1 MNSLEY
7 RLNLLPYTRAELI
20 EMVKKQVSKKR
31 FRHILGV
38 EQSAIELA
46 EQYGGCIE
54 RASIAGL
61 LHDYCKEMPADV
73 FLQAIDDFRL
83 NVDLK
88 TWNNNIWHGMV
99 GASII
104 REQLELTDEA
114 ILHAIEIHTTGNA
127 QMSLLDKILYVADY
141 IELGR
146 DFPDVQEAREIA
158 NQSLD
163 AAVAFETAHT
173 LAHLIAKNIAIYPL
187 TIETYNHYCAGRK

>member
-1 MNSLEY
+1 MNNLDY
-7 RLNLLPYTRAELI
+7 QLNLLPYTRIELI
-20 EMVKKQVSKKR
+20 EIVKNQVSKKR

-38 EQSAIELA
+38 EQAAIGLA

-61 LHDYCKEMPADV
+61 LHDFCKELPAEHFIEV
-73 FLQAIDDFRL
+73 IDKYQLDA
-83 NVDLK
+83 DLK

-99 GASII
+99 GATII
-104 REQLELTDEA
+104 SNQLGLNDEA

-141 IELGR
+141 IEAGR
-146 DFPDVQEAREIA
+146 DFPDVQVAREIA
-158 NQSLD
+158 SQSLN

-173 LAHLIAKNIAIYPL
+173 LKHLIAQNIAIYPL
-187 TIETYNHYCAGRK
+187 TIETYNRYCAGRK